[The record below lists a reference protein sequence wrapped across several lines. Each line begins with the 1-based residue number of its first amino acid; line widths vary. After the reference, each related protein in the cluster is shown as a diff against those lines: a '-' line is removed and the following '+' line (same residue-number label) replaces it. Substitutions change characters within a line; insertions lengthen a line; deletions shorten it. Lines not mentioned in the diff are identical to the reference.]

1 MNWIKQLFSRGRF
14 HGDLSQEMSEHL
26 EEKVAE
32 LVAGGMRPEEA
43 RYEAQRQ
50 FGNTLLL
57 REECRDVWVL
67 QWFEALLQDLRYAL
81 RQLRRNPGFTTVAV
95 ATLAL
100 GIGAS
105 TTIFSAVDS
114 ILLRPLPYR
123 DPQRLVLIRERI
135 PKVLPEPVAL
145 PAPDVVTFRRES
157 RVISGLGAFQNGQLD
172 LTGGTPERLMGA
184 RITASLFPLLGVR
197 PLFGRLFAEDEDQP
211 NRYVVLLSYGLW
223 QRRFGADRT
232 ILGKGVSIDRKSYL
246 VVGVMP
252 AGFEFPFP
260 GVNGSEPAEL
270 WVPMGFS
277 PEELKDFGDNFN
289 YTVVARLKPSVTLA
303 EANADISATAH
314 GIQAK
319 VYKGLS
325 GFTLEAEA
333 SPLQA
338 VIVQPARPLLLI
350 LMGGVTLVLLISC
363 TNVAGLMF
371 VRAAKRQKEMAI
383 RAALGAGRFRVFRG
397 LLVESVLL
405 GILAGVLGLLMA
417 CWGLSL
423 LVSLAPITLLRTQPI
438 NLNGHVLL
446 FSILISLGTGLVF
459 GLLPAFGPS
468 RIDLNGPLKEG
479 GRTSGGAAHHRM
491 RSVLV
496 IAEIA
501 LSLVLL
507 ASAGLLVRSF
517 VRVRETDPGFA
528 PQHLLTAT
536 VTLDRS
542 VYSQASSVR
551 SFYNLFLQ
559 RVASLPGV
567 RATGA
572 STDLPLEANWNHLFT
587 VEEHPRQPSG
597 RSPMGDHSAIAGS
610 YLQTLGVSLIRGRY
624 FTHEDSARSLRVVIV
639 SEGLAKRYWPGE
651 DPIGKRIKWGPP
663 ESHSPWLTVV
673 GVVGDVKQGPLDL
686 PIDPHTYQPLAQLN
700 DSAVEAIAPSLHL
713 AVRAAGEP
721 ASLTAAIRAQLRTL
735 DPGVPLTSVRTMG
748 AILANSISSRRFTT
762 LLLVAFAAAALL
774 LASVGLYGVIAYA
787 VSQRTHEFGIRMA
800 LGAQKSDVLRLV
812 VGQGMVM
819 VLAGVGIGI
828 AGALI
833 LTRFLASLLYGVKPT
848 DPLTFVVVPV
858 LLTSVALLACFIPAR
873 RATKVDPMMALRHE

>member
-1 MNWIKQLFSRGRF
+1 
-14 HGDLSQEMSEHL
+14 
-26 EEKVAE
+26 
-32 LVAGGMRPEEA
+32 
-43 RYEAQRQ
+43 
-50 FGNTLLL
+50 
-57 REECRDVWVL
+57 
-67 QWFEALLQDLRYAL
+67 
-81 RQLRRNPGFTTVAV
+81 
-95 ATLAL
+95 
-100 GIGAS
+100 
-105 TTIFSAVDS
+105 
-114 ILLRPLPYR
+114 
-123 DPQRLVLIRERI
+123 
-135 PKVLPEPVAL
+135 
-145 PAPDVVTFRRES
+145 
-157 RVISGLGAFQNGQLD
+157 
-172 LTGGTPERLMGA
+172 
-184 RITASLFPLLGVR
+184 
-197 PLFGRLFAEDEDQP
+197 
-211 NRYVVLLSYGLW
+211 
-223 QRRFGADRT
+223 
-232 ILGKGVSIDRKSYL
+232 
-246 VVGVMP
+246 
-252 AGFEFPFP
+252 
-260 GVNGSEPAEL
+260 
-270 WVPMGFS
+270 
-277 PEELKDFGDNFN
+277 
-289 YTVVARLKPSVTLA
+289 
-303 EANADISATAH
+303 
-314 GIQAK
+314 
-319 VYKGLS
+319 
-325 GFTLEAEA
+325 
-333 SPLQA
+333 
-338 VIVQPARPLLLI
+338 
-350 LMGGVTLVLLISC
+350 
-363 TNVAGLMF
+363 
-371 VRAAKRQKEMAI
+371 MAI
-383 RAALGAGRFRVFRG
+383 RAALGAGRFRVVRG

-417 CWGLSL
+417 RWGLSL

-446 FSILISLGTGLVF
+446 FSILISLGTGLIF

-479 GRTSGGAAHHRM
+479 GHTSGGAARHRM

-507 ASAGLLVRSF
+507 ASAGLLIRSF
-517 VRVRETDPGFA
+517 ERVRETNPGFA

-536 VTLDRS
+536 VALDRS
-542 VYSQASSVR
+542 AYSQASSVR
-551 SFYNLFLQ
+551 SLYNLFLQ

-567 RATGA
+567 RAVGA

-610 YLQTLGVSLIRGRY
+610 YFQTLGVPLIRGRY
-624 FTHEDSARSLRVVIV
+624 FTHEDSAGSSRVVIV

-686 PIDPHTYQPLAQLN
+686 PTDPHTYQPLAQLN

-713 AVRAAGEP
+713 AVRAAGDP
-721 ASLTAAIRAQLRTL
+721 ASLTAAIRAQLRAL
-735 DPGVPLTSVRTMG
+735 DPGVPLTGVRTMDT
-748 AILANSISSRRFTT
+748 ILANSISSRRFTT
-762 LLLVAFAAAALL
+762 LLLVAFAVAALL

-833 LTRFLASLLYGVKPT
+833 LTRFLSSLLYGVKAT